1 MSIFKYQKRRYSAL
15 NSTSIITKIKM
26 FFEMSKTT
34 KLNPAYKMSGVKK
47 NVIFSLSEIK
57 KLA

>member
-1 MSIFKYQKRRYSAL
+1 
-15 NSTSIITKIKM
+15 
-26 FFEMSKTT
+26 MSKTT

-47 NVIFSLSEIK
+47 NVMFSLSEIK

>member
-1 MSIFKYQKRRYSAL
+1 MNIFKYQKRRYSGL

-47 NVIFSLSEIK
+47 NVMFSLSEIK

>member
-1 MSIFKYQKRRYSAL
+1 MSIFRYKKRRYRAV
-15 NSTSIITKIKM
+15 NSTSIITKLKM

-47 NVIFSLSEIK
+47 NVIYSLSEIK